1 MRVLRIFHS
10 AVVDGWRERERQL
23 RRGGTDVDLLTARRW
38 NEGGADV
45 RLVPRPGEPVR
56 GLRTWGRH
64 PALFVYSPLPLWR
77 ALGGTYDVIDVH
89 EEPFAL
95 STAEVLLLRRLRGQ
109 RAPYVLYSAQNI
121 AKRYPPPFRWLERWA
136 LRHAAG
142 LSVCNS
148 EAGRICERKGLP
160 GHATLI
166 PLGVDMR
173 SFTPA
178 PRSGSG
184 GRVVGYV
191 GRLAPHKGVEV
202 LLEAVAGM
210 HDTTLRVAG
219 AGPDESALR
228 ARVEALGI
236 SARVDFAGSLTQEAL
251 PDFDR
256 SLDVLAVPSLPTPG
270 WLEQFGRVVVE
281 AMACGVPV
289 VASDTGALPD
299 VVADAGLLV
308 PPGDPEALRSALASL
323 LDDDGLRHDLAQRGL
338 ARAQQSSWPE
348 VARAYRA
355 LYDTAVLPSE
365 AVDGPGVRRGVEV
378 VVVAYGRA
386 DLLAAALEPVRSLP
400 VTVVDN
406 SSSPDV
412 AEVCARLGVRYL
424 DPGRNAGFG
433 AGVNHALARR
443 LDPDADVLL
452 LNPDAVVELH
462 DVQRLHEALLEDP
475 TLASVGPSQ
484 VDEEGRASRVTWPFP
499 SPGQAA
505 LAASGLTGML
515 GRVLG
520 NTHSD
525 ADSFV
530 IGSVLMLRREALA
543 QVGGFDEDFFLYA
556 EETDWAYRAHLLGW
570 RHREVPQARAV
581 HAGAATSSDSTRR
594 DTHFHASQE
603 RYLRKHFG
611 PARWQLARAATIV
624 GSALRGTLLA
634 GERGRQ
640 ARARATLY
648 VTGPLEAEAALAPTA
663 PPTAPPTARASAPS
677 EV

>member
-1 MRVLRIFHS
+1 
-10 AVVDGWRERERQL
+10 
-23 RRGGTDVDLLTARRW
+23 
-38 NEGGADV
+38 
-45 RLVPRPGEPVR
+45 
-56 GLRTWGRH
+56 
-64 PALFVYSPLPLWR
+64 
-77 ALGGTYDVIDVH
+77 
-89 EEPFAL
+89 
-95 STAEVLLLRRLRGQ
+95 
-109 RAPYVLYSAQNI
+109 
-121 AKRYPPPFRWLERWA
+121 
-136 LRHAAG
+136 
-142 LSVCNS
+142 
-148 EAGRICERKGLP
+148 
-160 GHATLI
+160 
-166 PLGVDMR
+166 
-173 SFTPA
+173 
-178 PRSGSG
+178 
-184 GRVVGYV
+184 
-191 GRLAPHKGVEV
+191 
-202 LLEAVAGM
+202 
-210 HDTTLRVAG
+210 
-219 AGPDESALR
+219 
-228 ARVEALGI
+228 
-236 SARVDFAGSLTQEAL
+236 
-251 PDFDR
+251 
-256 SLDVLAVPSLPTPG
+256 
-270 WLEQFGRVVVE
+270 
-281 AMACGVPV
+281 
-289 VASDTGALPD
+289 
-299 VVADAGLLV
+299 
-308 PPGDPEALRSALASL
+308 
-323 LDDDGLRHDLAQRGL
+323 
-338 ARAQQSSWPE
+338 
-348 VARAYRA
+348 
-355 LYDTAVLPSE
+355 
-365 AVDGPGVRRGVEV
+365 V

-452 LNPDAVVELH
+452 LNPDAVVVRDE
-462 DVQRLHEALLEDP
+462 VQRLHEALLEDP

-499 SPGQAA
+499 SPGRAA

-581 HAGAATSSDSTRR
+581 HAGAATSSDSARR

-611 PARWQLARAATIV
+611 PARWQLARTATIV
-624 GSALRGTLLA
+624 GSALRGTLLP